1 MDSNSHSPN
10 NPTDALALPR
20 WLLGSCEESDPA
32 AREIAHY
39 FGEYREPLFRYLLV
53 LLRSAAEAEDAAQ
66 ESFLRLYQE
75 LRAQRRIDHVKS
87 WLFRTGHNLAI
98 DRHRTR
104 EGRCEDSLERAAF
117 EVADERYPTSEE
129 TVLHQERLVMMRKA
143 VDRLSGQQ
151 RLCLHLRTQGF
162 RYREIAEI
170 MHVSESTVCEN
181 LRRGL
186 TRLMKDLHEE

>member
-1 MDSNSHSPN
+1 MDSNSQSAN
-10 NPTDALALPR
+10 NTSDALTLPR
-20 WLLGSCEESDPA
+20 WMLGSREDFDPA
-32 AREIAHY
+32 GREIVGY
-39 FGEYREPLFRYLLV
+39 FDEFRDPLFRYLLV
-53 LLRSAAEAEDAAQ
+53 ILRNAAEAEDAVQ
-66 ESFLRLYQE
+66 EAFLRLYQE

-129 TVLHQERLVMMRKA
+129 TVLLQERLVIMRKA

-151 RLCLHLRTQGF
+151 RICLHLRTQGF
-162 RYREIAEI
+162 RYREIADI

-186 TRLMKDLHEE
+186 TRLMKDLHAE